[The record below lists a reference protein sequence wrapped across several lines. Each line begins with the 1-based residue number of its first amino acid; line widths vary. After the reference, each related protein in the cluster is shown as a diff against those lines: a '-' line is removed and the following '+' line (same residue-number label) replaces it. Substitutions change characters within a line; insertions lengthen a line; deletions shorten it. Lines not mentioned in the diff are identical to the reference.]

1 MPSVPNKL
9 GPTTFAE
16 VQQFAKQISNSSFCP
31 KEYKTKPG
39 EIMVAIQLGAEVGLA
54 PLQSLQNIAVINGR
68 PSIYGDAMIALVKAS
83 GLLGEFGETYDEK
96 REEYTCVSVRKDNGN
111 KAVTRFS
118 MDDAKRARL
127 AGKQGPWSEYPKR
140 MLQMRARGFNLRDN
154 FPDVLKGLISREE
167 AQDYPTEVQVS
178 GEDRDMGRIGGHVAD
193 DLVDPAR
200 IDSHPQNA
208 QIETVVPED
217 ADINW
222 DNPEAITERVNTVA
236 ALPTPAAEDES
247 QEGGTDTGIDSLGKA
262 VSAPAPSPAR
272 AAGGSKSA
280 PDVLTIDQIDVILEM
295 KVSRE
300 RLDEVLAEMY
310 RKPTA
315 LESVPRKHFDAL
327 KLRLTTE
334 AKRVNA

>member
-1 MPSVPNKL
+1 VPSVPNKL

-16 VQQFAKQISNSSFCP
+16 VQQFAEQIADSSFCP
-31 KEYKTKPG
+31 KEYKDKPG

-96 REEYTCVSVRKDNGN
+96 RQEYTCVSVRKDNGN

-167 AQDYPTEVQVS
+167 AQDYPTEVNVTPTVTPPPQTITDLTT
-178 GEDRDMGRIGGHVAD
+178 GESITYQ
-193 DLVDPAR
+193 P
-200 IDSHPQNA
+200 
-208 QIETVVPED
+208 
-217 ADINW
+217 ADIPQDQDICPHFNAP
-222 DNPEAITERVNTVA
+222 DDCTICKVNTVA

-280 PDVLTIDQIDVILEM
+280 PEVLTIPEIDVILAMETP
-295 KVSRE
+295 RE
-300 RLDEVLAEMY
+300 RLDAILKDMY
-310 RKPTA
+310 RKSTK
-315 LESVPRKHFDAL
+315 LEEVPRKHFDAL